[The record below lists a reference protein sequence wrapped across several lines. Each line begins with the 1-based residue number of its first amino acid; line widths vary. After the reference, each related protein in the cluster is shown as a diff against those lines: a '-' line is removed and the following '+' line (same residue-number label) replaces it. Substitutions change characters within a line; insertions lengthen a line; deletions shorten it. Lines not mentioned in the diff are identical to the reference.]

1 MNVCYTTIR
10 KRENLKMKGEQK
22 MYRVAR
28 FDFINGWRYFN
39 VFATWTEAVEACRR
53 YERIY
58 GGRFEI
64 FSD

>member
-1 MNVCYTTIR
+1 MD
-10 KRENLKMKGEQK
+10 
-22 MYRVAR
+22 RVAR

-39 VFATWTEAVEACRR
+39 WFSTWTEAVEARKR
-53 YERIY
+53 YKRIY

>member
-1 MNVCYTTIR
+1 
-10 KRENLKMKGEQK
+10 
-22 MYRVAR
+22 MYRVAK
-28 FDFINGWRYFN
+28 FDFISGWRYFN
-39 VFATWTEAVEACRR
+39 VFSTWMEAVEARKR

>member
-1 MNVCYTTIR
+1 
-10 KRENLKMKGEQK
+10 MKGEQK

-39 VFATWTEAVEACRR
+39 TFATWTEAVEACRR